1 MKTPSINTL
10 IAVAI
15 ASLSM
20 TVTAVA
26 KTSDTSLPPEDSAPR
41 VQLALLLD
49 TSGSM
54 QGLIDQARTQIW
66 QVVNTFIT
74 ARQNGK
80 TPVVEVALYEYGH
93 SNLDGNT
100 HYIRQ
105 LQPLTRDLDAV
116 SESLFSLSTNGGEEY
131 CGAVIREATNA
142 IQWDASPDT
151 YKAIFI
157 AGNEPFTQGP
167 ISPDAACREAIA
179 KGIIV
184 NTIHCGSEAGGISTG
199 WKQGALLADGRY
211 LIIDH
216 NQAVISID
224 APQDAEIAK
233 LNDDLN
239 KTYVAYGQ
247 DGETRRARQIAQD
260 VLAASAAP
268 ASKLERAATKASANY
283 ANEDWDLV
291 DAVRKNK
298 VDLAKIEKTNLPADL
313 REIPTEQ
320 LAEVIE
326 QKNQKRAEIQKQILA
341 LSKDREAFIAQEK
354 QKTAHSGTNTLD
366 SAMITAVHEQAEKKG
381 IVFNQK

>member
-1 MKTPSINTL
+1 MKTPNTRTL
-10 IAVAI
+10 AAVITLLTIPLFGMAKNNVDV
-15 ASLSM
+15 SL
-20 TVTAVA
+20 
-26 KTSDTSLPPEDSAPR
+26 LPEESGPR

-93 SNLDGNT
+93 SNLSGDT

-131 CGAVIREATNA
+131 CGAVIREAANA
-142 IQWDASPDT
+142 LQWDAAPDT

-167 ISPDAACREAIA
+167 IPPDAACREAIA

-184 NTIHCGSEAGGISTG
+184 NTIHCGPEAEGASTG
-199 WKQGALLADGRY
+199 WKQCALLADGRY

-216 NQAVISID
+216 NQAIISID
-224 APQDAEIAK
+224 TPQDAEIAK

-247 DGETRRARQIAQD
+247 DGETRRARQVAQD

-268 ASKLERAATKASANY
+268 ASQLERAATKASANY

-326 QKNQKRAEIQKQILA
+326 QKNQERAEIQKQILA

-354 QKTAHSGTNTLD
+354 QKAAHSGGNTLD

-381 IVFNQK
+381 IVFNQN